1 MKFLKKIGLTLFSLM
16 LFCGMSKTVFAS
28 TPKVHATAYVKGD
41 NASIVLE
48 MKSEDGKKHNYGMY
62 ATYYDYKGKSI
73 EQKSSVDEYEYRTK
87 NKTVEWNDI
96 RDWEEVK
103 IMMFCDGKF
112 VRDMVLKKDIME
124 LGNGASIMCFS
135 DEGNEIIAR
144 INFKSEEKHEYKIN
158 LRCYDK
164 NNNVIDSYKDKRPN
178 ITYGDAECG
187 WHLLPNW
194 KYAELDFVV
203 DGERA
208 RLGLSR

>member
-1 MKFLKKIGLTLFSLM
+1 MKLLKKFGLVLFSMM
-16 LFCGMSKTVFAS
+16 LFCGISVTAFAS
-28 TPKVHATAYVKGD
+28 TPDIWTTAEVKGD
-41 NASIVLE
+41 NSSIVLK
-48 MKSEDGKKHNYGMY
+48 MKSKDGKKHNYSMY
-62 ATYYDYKGKSI
+62 ATYCDKRGKQI
-73 EQKSSVDEYEYRTK
+73 EQKSDVDEYEYRTK

-96 RDWEEVK
+96 RDWEKVK
-103 IMMFCDGKF
+103 IMMFCDGKL

-124 LGNGASIMCFS
+124 LDNGASIMCFS
-135 DEGNEIIAR
+135 NEGNEIIAR

-178 ITYGDAECG
+178 VTYGDAESG
-187 WHLLPNW
+187 WHLLPDW
-194 KYAELDFVV
+194 KSAELDFVV